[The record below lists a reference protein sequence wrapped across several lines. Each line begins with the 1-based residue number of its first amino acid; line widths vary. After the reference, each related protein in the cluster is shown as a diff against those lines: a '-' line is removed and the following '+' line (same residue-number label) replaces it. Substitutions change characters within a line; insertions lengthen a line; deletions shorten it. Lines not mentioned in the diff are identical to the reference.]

1 MSTGNAD
8 NFPVVQGES
17 GPAIIDRATGEL
29 IPLTDAPDDALA
41 SLRDY
46 LKDLRSRIAEAN
58 ALLDSE
64 VVRRMD
70 QDRCWTIH
78 AGGLTL
84 TAPSPAPAFE
94 WDAPGLYSDLEAMVA
109 DGELSERAF
118 LAAVDEVV
126 GYRVKAAG
134 VNALLKGGGPVAEI
148 VKAHRTEVEKP
159 RRVSVKRAA

>member
-1 MSTGNAD
+1 MTGNAD
-8 NFPVVQGES
+8 NFPVVQAAD
-17 GPAIIDRATGEL
+17 GPAVIDRATGEL
-29 IPLTDAPDDALA
+29 IPLKDAGDDALA

-58 ALLDSE
+58 NLLDAE

-84 TAPSPAPAFE
+84 TAPSPAPAYE
-94 WDAPGLYSDLEAMVA
+94 WDAPGLYADLESMVA

-118 LAAVDEVV
+118 LAAVEEVV
-126 GYRVKAAG
+126 GYKVKAAG

-148 VKAHRTEVEKP
+148 VESHRAAVEKP
-159 RRVSVKRAA
+159 RRVSVKRAAA

>member
-1 MSTGNAD
+1 MT
-8 NFPVVQGES
+8 NFPLVVEKAHPS
-17 GPAIIDRATGEL
+17 LIEPNTGEL
-29 IPLTDAPDDALA
+29 VPLHEATDAHIAA
-41 SLRDY
+41 VRDH
-46 LKDLRSRIAEAN
+46 LKDLRSRIEEAN
-58 ALLDSE
+58 RVIDQELLG
-64 VVRRMD
+64 RMD

-118 LAAVDEVV
+118 VAAVEEVV
-126 GYRVKAAG
+126 GYKVKHAG
-134 VNALLKGGGPVAEI
+134 VQALLKGGGPVAEI
-148 VKAHRTEVEKP
+148 VLAHRTEVEKP

>member
-8 NFPVVQGES
+8 NFPVVQGAD

-29 IPLTDAPDDALA
+29 IALPDAADDALA

-58 ALLDSE
+58 ALLDTE
-64 VVRRMD
+64 VIRRMD

-78 AGGLTL
+78 AGGLTM
-84 TAPSPAPAFE
+84 TAPSPAPSDE
-94 WDAPGLYSDLEAMVA
+94 WDAAGLYACLESMVA

-118 LAAVDEVV
+118 LAAVEEVV
-126 GYRVKAAG
+126 SYKVKHSGA
-134 VNALLKGGGPVAEI
+134 NALLKGGGTVAEA
-148 VKAHRTEVEKP
+148 VEAHRTKVDKP